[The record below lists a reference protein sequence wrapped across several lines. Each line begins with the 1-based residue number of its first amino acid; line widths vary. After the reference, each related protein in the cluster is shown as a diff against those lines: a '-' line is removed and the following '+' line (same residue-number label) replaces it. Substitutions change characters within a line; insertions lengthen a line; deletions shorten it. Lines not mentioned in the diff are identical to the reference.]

1 MKIALNYNKE
11 NLSTTGAYIK
21 KVINTTGINYQ
32 HFWTQDPNIPKDFY
46 LHLQKGY
53 RPLGYKKGDFPIA
66 EKVAKEVISIPM
78 YPHLTED
85 KISYVCRGIKE
96 SLSS

>member
-78 YPHLTED
+78 YPYLKETQ
-85 KISYVCRGIKE
+85 IKFITNT
-96 SLSS
+96 LKRILK